1 MSIRINKNTS
11 PPQKH
16 LNVFD
21 EGNVSKNNQ
30 NLYQYNIM
38 SNKIVLMRNS
48 DERKKKYGDSIGAMH
63 NNRFPG
69 RLDIFQFPNSLS
81 ASPNKIFGYNK

>member
-1 MSIRINKNTS
+1 MSIRIKKNAS
-11 PPQKH
+11 PPQH
-16 LNVFD
+16 QVNVYN
-21 EGNVSKNNQ
+21 EGNIIKNNQ

-48 DERKKKYGDSIGAMH
+48 EERRKKYGDSIGTMH

-69 RLDIFQFPNSLS
+69 KLDIYQFPNSLS
-81 ASPNKIFGYNK
+81 VSPNKFFGFNK